1 MTCRYSPASGN
12 ASRTCAVIER
22 PRPTGFECQI
32 TPVRD
37 AVAGNVRNY
46 LVLDRR
52 LGDETIG
59 GSGDGGGASSGAR

>member
-1 MTCRYSPASGN
+1 
-12 ASRTCAVIER
+12 
-22 PRPTGFECQI
+22 
-32 TPVRD
+32 
-37 AVAGNVRNY
+37 VADNVRNY